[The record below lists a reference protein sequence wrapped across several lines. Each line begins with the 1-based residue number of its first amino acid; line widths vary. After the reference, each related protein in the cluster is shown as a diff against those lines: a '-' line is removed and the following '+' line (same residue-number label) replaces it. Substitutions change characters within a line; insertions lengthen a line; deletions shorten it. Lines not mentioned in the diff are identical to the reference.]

1 MALQSTKSSKAQM
14 RFEFDNM
21 EAIFHDEQGNPVF
34 TDSDGNEMTLQIN
47 TQLRDKQGNEIDTRY
62 GKGSMQVNYD
72 YWGMPSN
79 YGDQTRKN
87 LKSAVAVAKAKG
99 LKSFTVNVGTITV
112 YLIDEDKLEQP
123 TNTDADKLLAMAGVS
138 LDDGKGKAKKSSAN
152 AAQLADL
159 LKM

>member
-1 MALQSTKSSKAQM
+1 MAVQSNKATKAQM

-21 EAIFHDEQGNPVF
+21 EAIFHDELGNPVF
-34 TDSDGNEMTLQIN
+34 MDNQGNEMTLQIN
-47 TQLRDKQGNEIDTRY
+47 TQLRDKQGNELDPRY
-62 GKGSMQVNYD
+62 GKGSIQVNED
-72 YWGMPSN
+72 YFAMLGN

-87 LKSAVAVAKAKG
+87 LKAARAVAKAKG

-112 YLIDEDKLEQP
+112 YLIDEDKLEHP
-123 TNTDADKLLAMAGVS
+123 TDTDADKLLAMAGVS
-138 LDDGKGKAKKSSAN
+138 LDTGKAKKNSAN

>member
-1 MALQSTKSSKAQM
+1 MAVQSNKATKAQM

-34 TDSDGNEMTLQIN
+34 VDNDGQEITLQIN
-47 TQLRDKQGNEIDTRY
+47 AQLRDKQGNELDPRW
-62 GKGSMQVNYD
+62 GKGSVQVNED
-72 YWGMPSN
+72 FFGMPSN
-79 YGDQTRKN
+79 YGEQTKKN
-87 LKSAVAVAKAKG
+87 LKAARAVAKAKG

-112 YLIDEDKLEQP
+112 YLIDEDKLEHP

-138 LDDGKGKAKKSSAN
+138 LDTGKAKKSSAY